1 MFLLH
6 KKKKSFIWDFDSL
19 MHWNHVS
26 TALMH
31 LYFTLQNQEAV
42 RFRSSTSGADP

>member
-6 KKKKSFIWDFDSL
+6 KKKKSFIWDIDSL

-26 TALMH
+26 TVVIPISQFKINKEVH
-31 LYFTLQNQEAV
+31 DETL
-42 RFRSSTSGADP
+42 